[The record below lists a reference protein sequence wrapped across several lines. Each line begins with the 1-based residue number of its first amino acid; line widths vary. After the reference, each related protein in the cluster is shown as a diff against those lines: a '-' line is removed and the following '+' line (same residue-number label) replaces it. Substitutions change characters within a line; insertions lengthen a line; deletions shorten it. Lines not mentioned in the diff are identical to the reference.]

1 MPEFLSPLE
10 KVKKLMDEL
19 RRLESK
25 LTSGKPI
32 PMREQYNVQQEIK
45 RIKEE
50 IARLERRVF

>member
-1 MPEFLSPLE
+1 MPDFLSPLE

-19 RRLESK
+19 RRLESR
-25 LTSGKPI
+25 LSSGKPI
-32 PMREQYNVQQEIK
+32 PMSEQYKVQQEIK